1 MSSSISSGILTLSV
15 PIAVREYYA
24 QRIQSFPP
32 FGNRFRREL
41 RPSDAGSGRRRSSA
55 LSMSERTVATVDDTC
70 TVREATGIDAGGNE
84 TFRVTVETPDGR
96 RECVLETSTGGGNLD
111 AEARLL
117 RLLGGETDVPV
128 PSVVGVV
135 DEHPD
140 LPAPFFLMER
150 LDGEQPPAEI
160 PVADLTTYA
169 RDVGRYLG
177 AVHELDA
184 FDGYS
189 PTVAARD
196 IDPSDRGGTTPLACE
211 YGLTIPDPHAS

>member
-1 MSSSISSGILTLSV
+1 
-15 PIAVREYYA
+15 
-24 QRIQSFPP
+24 
-32 FGNRFRREL
+32 
-41 RPSDAGSGRRRSSA
+41 
-55 LSMSERTVATVDDTC
+55 MSERTVATVDDTC

-150 LDGEQPPAEI
+150 LDGEQPPADPAEI